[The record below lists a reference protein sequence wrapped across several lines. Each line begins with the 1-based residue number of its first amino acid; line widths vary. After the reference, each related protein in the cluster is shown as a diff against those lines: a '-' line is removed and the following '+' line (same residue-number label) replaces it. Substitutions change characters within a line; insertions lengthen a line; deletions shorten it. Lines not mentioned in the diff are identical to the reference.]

1 MAFPLRRGT
10 HLTALFRQRHFPG
23 MDWRMCIRQNAN
35 RGFQRVSGRVHDGD
49 SHAVY
54 LGYLFRD
61 HDDTGDSGHCTGFDF
76 PLFHPGR
83 IHDPKTRTN
92 SG

>member
-54 LGYLFRD
+54 LGYLPGTMMTPGIPATVRASISPFY
-61 HDDTGDSGHCTGFDF
+61 
-76 PLFHPGR
+76 PGR
-83 IHDPKTRTN
+83 THDPKTRTN